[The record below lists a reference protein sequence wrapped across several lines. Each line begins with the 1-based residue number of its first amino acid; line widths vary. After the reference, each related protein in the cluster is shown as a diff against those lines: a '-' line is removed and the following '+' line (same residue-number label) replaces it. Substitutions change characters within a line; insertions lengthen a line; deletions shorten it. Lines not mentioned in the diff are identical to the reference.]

1 MPKTKLSNNKPDPSD
16 EPVSQLQ
23 RAFLISGTYRCG
35 TGSVI
40 PSRDMS
46 HAVTEFLDTC
56 DVDPGMIM
64 SYTQSYF
71 IRPETVALK
80 DVWLATGDEER
91 ANLARAF
98 PEIATAIS
106 VLVGGDEG

>member
-1 MPKTKLSNNKPDPSD
+1 
-16 EPVSQLQ
+16 
-23 RAFLISGTYRCG
+23 
-35 TGSVI
+35 
-40 PSRDMS
+40 MS